1 MDNSQELLAL
11 YGLQKSV
18 KAKLSDLENKPQ
30 TCDVCRAAAGARE
43 TLRNVERMIDCTADC
58 CHPTFHAYQLDA
70 RRTQRTEWNDVDRLT
85 HALRG
90 LAAEVG
96 EINSIFQKAM
106 QGHAVCQDDIVE
118 EIGDVLWFLC
128 ELADSHGIEL
138 GEAARR
144 NMVKRLVR
152 YPGGFNKQDSIN
164 RIDHA

>member
-1 MDNSQELLAL
+1 MDNSQELRAL
-11 YGLQKSV
+11 YRLQKAI
-18 KAKLSDLENKPQ
+18 KAKLSALEIKEQ
-30 TCDVCRAAAGARE
+30 TCDVCRAATAARK
-43 TLRNVERMIDCTADC
+43 TLRDIERMIDCSADC
-58 CHPTFHAYQLDA
+58 CHPTMHEYQMDA
-70 RRTQRTEWNDVDRLT
+70 RRTQRAEWTDADKLT

-96 EINSIFQKAM
+96 ELNSIFQKAM
-106 QGHAVCQDDIVE
+106 QGHAVCQQDVVE

-152 YPGGFNKQDSIN
+152 YPGGFTEQDSIN

>member
-18 KAKLSDLENKPQ
+18 KAKLSDLENKPP
-30 TCDVCRAAAGARE
+30 TCDVCRATAAARE
-43 TLRNVERMIDCTADC
+43 ILSNIERMIDCSSDC
-58 CHPTFHAYQLDA
+58 CHPTMHEYQMDA
-70 RRTQRTEWNDVDRLT
+70 RRTQRAEWTDADKVT

-96 EINSIFQKAM
+96 ELNSIFQKAM
-106 QGHAVCQDDIVE
+106 QGHAVCQEDIEE

-128 ELADSHGIEL
+128 ELADTHGIEL
-138 GEAARR
+138 GEVARR

-152 YPGGFNKQDSIN
+152 YPGGFTEQDSIN
-164 RIDHA
+164 RRDHA